1 MTDVGNIIVWDSRAH
16 AEFDLRI
23 YGARLEGYSVKQ
35 ICRELGIAEQEVN
48 DAITRASDR
57 ISPKTR
63 ELLVQLDSARLDEYS
78 ITLHPRAKAGDI
90 EAVRAMLAIMERRAK
105 LFGLDAPTKSD
116 FLMRREAI
124 SEEPTTS
131 TDRFVAALQA
141 LQDQRKAEQQFDA
154 AFEEVAGND
163 AT

>member
-1 MTDVGNIIVWDSRAH
+1 MTDVGNIIVWDSRAQ

-141 LQDQRKAEQQFDA
+141 LQDQQGR
-154 AFEEVAGND
+154 
-163 AT
+163 ATIRRGVRGGRRQ

>member
-1 MTDVGNIIVWDSRAH
+1 
-16 AEFDLRI
+16 
-23 YGARLEGYSVKQ
+23 
-35 ICRELGIAEQEVN
+35 
-48 DAITRASDR
+48 
-57 ISPKTR
+57 
-63 ELLVQLDSARLDEYS
+63 
-78 ITLHPRAKAGDI
+78 
-90 EAVRAMLAIMERRAK
+90 MLAIMERRAK